1 MSENTA
7 VVKTEAQSPTVAG
20 FGNSLAFDFMQRQ
33 AQMLASS
40 ALVPKEFSLSDAK
53 SPQEKAVKIANV
65 VIALEMANRI
75 GASPLSVMQ
84 NLYIVHGKPSWSSTF
99 IIAAINGCG
108 RFSAMRFEMTGEGDS
123 RTCVAVATEKA
134 TGEKLE
140 SPPVSIEM
148 AKAEGWYGKSGSKW
162 KTMPELMLRYRCAT
176 LFGRLYAPEILMGM
190 RAAEELEDI
199 EEAVTVPAKQA
210 KAADIASR
218 FTDAAEVVSA
228 QVEDPK
234 PDQEKADTAPES
246 VAVNPSS
253 AENTD
258 LLQQVYAALN
268 SLFETT
274 GEYADDAVDRL
285 TGGKFGDQVALQDAP
300 DNVLNDLLLSI
311 NKELAE

>member
-1 MSENTA
+1 MSENNA
-7 VVKTEAQSPTVAG
+7 VVKAEVQTPTIAG

-40 ALVPKEFSLSDAK
+40 ALVPKEFSLADAK
-53 SPQEKAVKIANV
+53 SAQEKAVKIANV

-84 NLYIVHGKPSWSSTF
+84 NLYIVHGRPSWSSTF

-108 RFSAMRFEMTGEGDS
+108 RFSAMRFEMTGTGES
-123 RTCVAVATEKA
+123 RTCIAVATEKA

-148 AKAEGWYGKSGSKW
+148 AKAEGWYGKAGSKW

-190 RAAEELEDI
+190 RSAEELEDV
-199 EEAVTVPAKQA
+199 EEAVTVSPKQA

-218 FTDAAEVVSA
+218 FADSEPVVEAAPVEVVQPEPQA
-228 QVEDPK
+228 E
-234 PDQEKADTAPES
+234 EKTDIGIPTTEESPE
-246 VAVNPSS
+246 
-253 AENTD
+253 

-268 SLFETT
+268 DLFETT

-285 TGGKFGDQVALQDAP
+285 TGGKFGDQVALQDAAES
-300 DNVLNDLLLSI
+300 VLNDLLLDI
-311 NKELAE
+311 KKELPE

>member
-1 MSENTA
+1 MSENTSA
-7 VVKTEAQSPTVAG
+7 VAKSEAQAPTVAG
-20 FGNSLAFDFMQRQ
+20 FGNSMAFDFMQRQ

-53 SPQEKAVKIANV
+53 NAQEKAVKIANV

-148 AKAEGWYGKSGSKW
+148 AKAEGWFGKAGSKW

-190 RAAEELEDI
+190 RTAEELEDI
-199 EEAVTVPAKQA
+199 EEAVVVSPKQA
-210 KAADIASR
+210 KAADIAGR
-218 FTDAAEVVSA
+218 FADSKPVAEVVP
-228 QVEDPK
+228 VEDVQPDPQADEKSDIVIPATDEK
-234 PDQEKADTAPES
+234 PA
-246 VAVNPSS
+246 
-253 AENTD
+253 
-258 LLQQVYAALN
+258 LLQQVYAALGN
-268 SLFETT
+268 LFETT

-285 TGGKFGDQVALQDAP
+285 TNGKFGDQVALQDAKSSA
-300 DNVLNDLLLSI
+300 LNDLLLSVK
-311 NKELAE
+311 KELGQ